1 MKNDFGRRAP
11 WEFNGIEDEIPCG
24 KCVGLWHAAG
34 MPRHWISRGL
44 SSSQVCLLLCIL
56 MQCNTHLFFLW
67 GVSKSMQHIVL
78 WEWCFGEVKVSQLWV
93 SSRPEGSRSWENAM
107 NTTQRASANMVSCDY
122 ENKKPRGNSVK
133 SWMGQGFPTDGI
145 KPVLFDLQNQ
155 SDLSYYLEIKRKEI
169 LELEILSK
177 LRIICRNLCK
187 TEAHCFPLSRF
198 APWVA
203 IHYFSIFLEESSIS
217 QWDKLSFQSLLKLL
231 FFQSHSV
238 LDYSGL
244 LMR

>member
-1 MKNDFGRRAP
+1 
-11 WEFNGIEDEIPCG
+11 
-24 KCVGLWHAAG
+24 
-34 MPRHWISRGL
+34 
-44 SSSQVCLLLCIL
+44 
-56 MQCNTHLFFLW
+56 
-67 GVSKSMQHIVL
+67 MQHIVF

-93 SSRPEGSRSWENAM
+93 SSRPEGGRSWENAM

-122 ENKKPRGNSVK
+122 ENKKPHGNSVK

-145 KPVLFDLQNQ
+145 KPVLFDLQNR

-169 LELEILSK
+169 LELEILPK

-187 TEAHCFPLSRF
+187 TEAPCVPLFSF

-203 IHYFSIFLEESSIS
+203 IHHFSTFLEESSIS
-217 QWDKLSFQSLLKLL
+217 QWDKLSFQSFLKLL
-231 FFQSHSV
+231 FFQSHTV

-244 LMR
+244 LMRESLGSDSGTVWTFNEMRHRDLPRPFWALNEMRLIEGDWVHFPKLLRGQIWLYHPR